1 MYNCTRMIPN
11 GNMDSSW
18 NLNSKDAIQKANE
31 VVTRLEA
38 ESKHYEYLLNLAID
52 NRIRV
57 IKDHIRYAIPE
68 KVIQDALTYLKD
80 KTQNKELKD
89 YYKFVNTYV
98 SEVLGIESKVKVDKI
113 MIYGYGGYAY
123 QLEFEYEGERYGL
136 IIPMIDKLSREYCQ
150 SVSEGKMSIAT
161 LTENCISTFASSY
174 DEDEIKTA
182 FQNKINEQKESK

>member
-1 MYNCTRMIPN
+1 MYNYTRMTLN
-11 GNMDSSW
+11 GNLASDQIR
-18 NLNSKDAIQKANE
+18 NSKLAIQEANE
-31 VVTRLEA
+31 VVNRLEA
-38 ESKHYEYLLNLAID
+38 ESKHYEYLLNLAIN
-52 NRIRV
+52 NRIKV
-57 IKDHIRYAIPE
+57 IKDNIRYAIPE

-123 QLEFEYEGERYGL
+123 QLEFDYEGGRYGL
-136 IIPMIDKLSREYCQ
+136 IIPMIDKLSKEYYQ
-150 SVSEGKMSIAT
+150 SVSEGRMSIAT

-182 FQNKINEQKESK
+182 FQNEINKKESK